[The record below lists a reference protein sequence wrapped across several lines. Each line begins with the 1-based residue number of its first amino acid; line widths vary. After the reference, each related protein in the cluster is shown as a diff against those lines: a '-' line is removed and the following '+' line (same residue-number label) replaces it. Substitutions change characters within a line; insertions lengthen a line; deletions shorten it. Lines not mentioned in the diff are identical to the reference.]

1 MDCFDQRIPNLETE
15 ESMTD
20 RKHFVIF
27 SHGFGVR
34 QDARGMFTDI
44 VACLPSV
51 ESILFDYNT
60 FDDRLRTV
68 MVPPLS
74 DQAKLL
80 ESRVRALREAY
91 PESIIDIIGHSQ
103 GAVVMGLA
111 QLETLHIRKALLLA
125 PPASMGFERILDRFR
140 SRPGTVI
147 DLNGMTRLA
156 RRDGSFTLL
165 SARYFEERVG
175 MEPLKLYA
183 GLSGYTETVIIQAAQ
198 DEVLGSTDFSS
209 LKRARTVVLEADHDF
224 TGAARERLIEVIQ
237 KEIL

>member
-1 MDCFDQRIPNLETE
+1 
-15 ESMTD
+15 MTYP
-20 RKHFVIF
+20 KHFAIF

-44 VACLPSV
+44 VAGLAGV
-51 ESILFDYNT
+51 ECVLFDYNT
-60 FDDRLRTV
+60 FDDNIRTV

-74 DQAKLL
+74 DQAKML
-80 ESRVRALREAY
+80 ESKVQNIHEEY
-91 PESIIDIIGHSQ
+91 PEALIDVIGHSQ

-111 QLETLHIRKALLLA
+111 QLETLHVRKALLLA

-175 MEPLKLYA
+175 MEPLKLYDR
-183 GLSGYTETVIIQAAQ
+183 LSGYTETVVIRAAQ

-209 LKRARTVVLEADHDF
+209 LKQVRTVVLEADHDF
-224 TGAARERLIEVIQ
+224 TGEARERLIEVIQ